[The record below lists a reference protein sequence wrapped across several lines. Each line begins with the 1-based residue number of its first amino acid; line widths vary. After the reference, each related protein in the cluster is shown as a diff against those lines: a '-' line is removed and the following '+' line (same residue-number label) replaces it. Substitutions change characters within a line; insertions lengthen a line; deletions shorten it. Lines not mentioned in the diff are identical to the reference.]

1 MIALMLGPLKDRSAA
16 LVIAHPG
23 HELRVYKWLSLA
35 RPLVF
40 VLTDG
45 SGSLGKS
52 RLHRTLRILDEVGAR
67 PGSIC
72 GDMTDREMYA
82 AIIDQK
88 VERLVG
94 LAGELTA
101 ELIRNRIE
109 YVIGDSVEGYNP
121 VHDLCR
127 LVINAAVT
135 KAGHLGYS
143 IENFEVSL
151 MGNAKLD
158 DANTQVR
165 IAVDE
170 PTLAR
175 KLAAAQN
182 YSELTIEIDRVLALQ
197 GNDSIRTECF
207 RRVSGDFVYDFG
219 DRRPYYEEYGEKQVA
234 AGCYKKVLR
243 FRQHLQPLAAA
254 LDRFS
259 VGEE

>member
-1 MIALMLGPLKDRSAA
+1 MLALFRQNRLPTVRGPAMTWIFPFRCGAVSFVENVR
-16 LVIAHPG
+16 VIVRQLFTRFDVAN
-23 HELRVYKWLSLA
+23 
-35 RPLVF
+35 
-40 VLTDG
+40 
-45 SGSLGKS
+45 
-52 RLHRTLRILDEVGAR
+52 RLD
-67 PGSIC
+67 P
-72 GDMTDREMYA
+72 DPP
-82 AIIDQK
+82 IIDQK

-175 KLAAAQN
+175 KLGAAQN

-234 AGCYKKVLR
+234 AGCYEKVLR

-254 LDRFS
+254 LNRFS